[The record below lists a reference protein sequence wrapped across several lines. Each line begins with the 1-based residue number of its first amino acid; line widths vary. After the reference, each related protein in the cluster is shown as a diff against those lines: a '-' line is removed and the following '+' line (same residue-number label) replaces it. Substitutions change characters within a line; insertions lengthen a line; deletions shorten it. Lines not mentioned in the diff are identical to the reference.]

1 MPTAS
6 ARSWSTSTRVPA
18 GDVREVWLIRSD
30 ASGLVS
36 LGLLE
41 GDSGRFVVP
50 DGIDLDEFTLVDVSA
65 EPVDGDPAHSGDSI
79 VRGELSET

>member
-1 MPTAS
+1 M
-6 ARSWSTSTRVPA
+6 
-18 GDVREVWLIRSD
+18 
-30 ASGLVS
+30 S

-41 GDSGRFVVP
+41 GASGRFVVP

-79 VRGELSET
+79 VRGELQKT